1 MLVGIQ
7 GSGKSE
13 IAKQLEQKGYFVA
26 SNDRYCTV
34 KEGNFVL
41 EYNFVKK
48 SFFVRI
54 IAHLFIIMEGKKNF
68 FA

>member
-41 EYNFVKK
+41 EYNFVQKK
-48 SFFVRI
+48 FFCANYCSLIYHR
-54 IAHLFIIMEGKKNF
+54 GG
-68 FA
+68 

>member
-41 EYNFVKK
+41 EYNFVQK

-54 IAHLFIIMEGKKNF
+54 IAH
-68 FA
+68 